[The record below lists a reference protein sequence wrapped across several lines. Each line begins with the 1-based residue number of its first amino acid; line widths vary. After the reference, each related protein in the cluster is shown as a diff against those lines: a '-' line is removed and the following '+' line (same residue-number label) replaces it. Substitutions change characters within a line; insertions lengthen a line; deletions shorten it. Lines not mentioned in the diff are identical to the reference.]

1 MIKASETKEY
11 KETEE
16 KVTIKIDKGY
26 QKIKV
31 PVTSYKKY
39 VSDKNFKLEAYVE
52 APGDGKVEF
61 IANENDVVKVS
72 KDGEV
77 TILGPG
83 TARVYAVATGTN
95 DFNRDISDAIV
106 ITVEEDKKSDPD
118 IKNNVENTTTATQS
132 TTTVIQNA
140 STMNT
145 KIAVPRVV
153 VKKLKSGKKKIRL
166 TWKKQSKVSGY
177 EIRYSTKANMKNAK
191 RIKVNAK
198 TANKTIKKL
207 KSKKRYYV
215 QIRAYKTN
223 DHKKNYGNWSA
234 KKTLKTK

>member
-1 MIKASETKEY
+1 M
-11 KETEE
+11 
-16 KVTIKIDKGY
+16 
-26 QKIKV
+26 
-31 PVTSYKKY
+31 
-39 VSDKNFKLEAYVE
+39 

-95 DFNRDISDAIV
+95 NFNRDISDAIV
-106 ITVEEDKKSDPD
+106 ITVEDKKSDPD
-118 IKNNVENTTTATQS
+118 IKNNVENTTTAMQNATTPD
-132 TTTVIQNA
+132 TTTVIQNT
-140 STMNT
+140 STTNT

-153 VKKLKSGKKKIRL
+153 VKKLKAGKKQIRL

-177 EIRYSTKANMKNAK
+177 EIRYATKANMKKAK
-191 RIKVNAK
+191 QIKVNAK
-198 TANKTIKKL
+198 TASKAIKKL
-207 KSKKRYYV
+207 KSKKRYYI

-223 DHKKNYGNWSA
+223 DHKKIYGNWSI

>member
-1 MIKASETKEY
+1 
-11 KETEE
+11 
-16 KVTIKIDKGY
+16 
-26 QKIKV
+26 
-31 PVTSYKKY
+31 
-39 VSDKNFKLEAYVE
+39 
-52 APGDGKVEF
+52 
-61 IANENDVVKVS
+61 
-72 KDGEV
+72 
-77 TILGPG
+77 
-83 TARVYAVATGTN
+83 
-95 DFNRDISDAIV
+95 
-106 ITVEEDKKSDPD
+106 
-118 IKNNVENTTTATQS
+118 
-132 TTTVIQNA
+132 
-140 STMNT
+140 MNT

-153 VKKLKSGKKKIRL
+153 VKKLKSGKKQIRL

-223 DHKKNYGNWSA
+223 DHKKIYGNWSA

>member
-1 MIKASETKEY
+1 M
-11 KETEE
+11 
-16 KVTIKIDKGY
+16 
-26 QKIKV
+26 
-31 PVTSYKKY
+31 
-39 VSDKNFKLEAYVE
+39 
-52 APGDGKVEF
+52 
-61 IANENDVVKVS
+61 
-72 KDGEV
+72 

-95 DFNRDISDAIV
+95 NFNRDISDAIV
-106 ITVEEDKKSDPD
+106 ITVEEDKKSDSD
-118 IKNNVENTTTATQS
+118 IKNNVENTTTAMQNATTPD
-132 TTTVIQNA
+132 TTTVIQNT
-140 STMNT
+140 STTNT

-153 VKKLKSGKKKIRL
+153 VKKLKAGKKQIRL

-177 EIRYSTKANMKNAK
+177 EIRYAIKANMKKAK

-198 TANKTIKKL
+198 TASKTIKKL